1 MCVEGIA
8 DALITPYK
16 AHCTATI
23 GFEQLE
29 GLSRSCARVR
39 VALDAEGGYLLTADA
54 AATS

>member
-1 MCVEGIA
+1 MGVEGIA